1 MNGVSPAGADQ
12 DGHDAVL
19 QANGLALGYGRRV
32 ILNDVTLA
40 IRPGE
45 FWFLLGPNGEG
56 KTTFVRTV
64 LGFIRPLAGQL
75 WRHPDLTDCTRV
87 GFVPQRCDLN
97 PTLPTT
103 LREFVRLGLVGL
115 RTPRQDRAERLTW
128 ALART
133 GLGGLAEKNYW
144 SLSGG
149 QRQRALIARALVRRP
164 RVLVLDEPTNGL
176 DLEAEDTALRCLAD
190 LNRQERHTV
199 LFVTH
204 NIALAARYATHVA
217 CFHAGRVVS
226 GPCQTV
232 LQREILSRIY
242 GVGVEIAAD
251 PSGAVAVRVSPRKA
265 PS

>member
-1 MNGVSPAGADQ
+1 MNGRAPAGASL
-12 DGHDAVL
+12 DGGNAILETH
-19 QANGLALGYGRRV
+19 GLALGYGRRV
-32 ILNDVTLA
+32 ILNGVTLA

-64 LGFIRPLAGQL
+64 LGLMRPLAGQL
-75 WRHPDLTDCTRV
+75 WRHPDLEDRTHV

-103 LREFVRLGLVGL
+103 LREFVRLGLVGM
-115 RTPRQDRAERLTW
+115 RTPRADRAERLIW

-133 GLGGLAEKNYW
+133 GLGGLAEQDYW

-149 QRQRALIARALVRRP
+149 QRQRALIARALVRQP

-176 DLEAEDTALRCLAD
+176 DLEAEDTALRFLAA
-190 LNRQERHTV
+190 LNRQEQHTV

-217 CFHAGRVVS
+217 LFHAGSVVA
-226 GPCQTV
+226 GPSQAV
-232 LQREILSRIY
+232 LRRETLARIY
-242 GVGVEIAAD
+242 GVAVEMTTD
-251 PSGAVAVRVSPRKA
+251 PSGTVAVRVSPRDA
-265 PS
+265 SS

>member
-1 MNGVSPAGADQ
+1 MNDVSLAGAYR
-12 DGHDAVL
+12 DGHNAIL
-19 QANGLALGYGRRV
+19 KTNGLALGYGRRV
-32 ILNDVTLA
+32 VLNEVTLA

-56 KTTFVRTV
+56 KTTFLRTV
-64 LGFIRPLAGQL
+64 LGLIRPLAGQL
-75 WRHPDLTDCTRV
+75 WRHPDLKDRTHV

-103 LREFVRLGLVGL
+103 LREFVRLGLVGM
-115 RTPRQDRAERLTW
+115 RTPREDRAERLTW

-133 GLGGLAEKNYW
+133 GLGGLAEKDYW

-149 QRQRALIARALVRRP
+149 QRQRALIARALVRQP

-176 DLEAEDTALRCLAD
+176 DLEAEDTALRFLAE
-190 LNRQERHTV
+190 LNRQEQHTV

-217 CFHAGRVVS
+217 FFHAGSVVS
-226 GPCQTV
+226 GACQAV
-232 LQREILSRIY
+232 MQRETLERIY
-242 GVGVEIAAD
+242 GVAVEIAAD
-251 PSGAVAVRVSPRKA
+251 PSGTVAVRVSPRNV
-265 PS
+265 SS

>member
-1 MNGVSPAGADQ
+1 VNGVSPAGASQ
-12 DGHDAVL
+12 DGHDSIL
-19 QANGLALGYGRRV
+19 KTYGLALGYGRRV

-40 IRPGE
+40 IRPSE

-56 KTTFVRTV
+56 KTTFLRTV
-64 LGFIRPLAGQL
+64 LGLIRPMAGQL
-75 WRHPDLTDCTRV
+75 WLHPDLKDRTHV
-87 GFVPQRCDLN
+87 GFVPQRCDMN

-103 LREFVRLGLVGL
+103 LREFVRFGLVGM
-115 RTPRQDRAERLTW
+115 RTPRKDRAERLTW

-133 GLGGLAEKNYW
+133 GLGGLAEQDYW

-176 DLEAEDTALRCLAD
+176 DLEAEDTALRFLAE
-190 LNRQERHTV
+190 LNRQEQHTV

-217 CFHAGRVVS
+217 FFHAGSVVA
-226 GPCQTV
+226 GPSQAV
-232 LQREILSRIY
+232 LQREILERIY
-242 GVGVEIAAD
+242 GVAVEIAAD
-251 PSGAVAVRVSPRKA
+251 PSGAVAVRVSPRNV
-265 PS
+265 SS

>member
-1 MNGVSPAGADQ
+1 
-12 DGHDAVL
+12 
-19 QANGLALGYGRRV
+19 
-32 ILNDVTLA
+32 
-40 IRPGE
+40 
-45 FWFLLGPNGEG
+45 
-56 KTTFVRTV
+56 
-64 LGFIRPLAGQL
+64 
-75 WRHPDLTDCTRV
+75 
-87 GFVPQRCDLN
+87 VPQRCDLN

-115 RTPRQDRAERLTW
+115 RTPRRDRAERLTW
-128 ALART
+128 ALTRT

-176 DLEAEDTALRCLAD
+176 DLEAEDTALRCLAE

>member
-1 MNGVSPAGADQ
+1 MNGVSQAGKPLDAD
-12 DGHDAVL
+12 DAIL
-19 QANGLALGYGRRV
+19 KANGLALGYGRRV

-56 KTTFVRTV
+56 KTTFLRTV
-64 LGFIRPLAGQL
+64 LGLIRPLAGQL
-75 WRHPDLTDCTRV
+75 WLHPDLKDCTHV

-103 LREFVRLGLVGL
+103 LREFVRLGLVGM
-115 RTPRQDRAERLTW
+115 RTPRADRAERVTW

-133 GLGGLAEKNYW
+133 GLGGLAQKDYW

-176 DLEAEDTALRCLAD
+176 DLEAEDTALRFLTE
-190 LNRQERHTV
+190 LNRQEQHTV

-204 NIALAARYATHVA
+204 NLALAARYASHVA
-217 CFHAGRVVS
+217 FFHAGHIVA
-226 GPCQTV
+226 GPCQAV
-232 LQREILSRIY
+232 LQREILAQIY
-242 GVGVEIAAD
+242 GVAVEIAAD
-251 PSGAVAVRVSPRKA
+251 PLGTVAVRVSPLEA
-265 PS
+265 SS

>member
-1 MNGVSPAGADQ
+1 MNGASQAGKPLDP
-12 DGHDAVL
+12 DDAIL
-19 QANGLALGYGRRV
+19 KTQGLTLGYGRRV

-56 KTTFVRTV
+56 KTTFLRAV
-64 LGFIRPLAGQL
+64 LGLIRPLAGQL
-75 WRHPDLTDCTRV
+75 WRHPDLKDRTHV

-115 RTPRQDRAERLTW
+115 RTPQEDRAERLTW

-133 GLGGLAEKNYW
+133 GLGGLAAKDYW

-176 DLEAEDTALRCLAD
+176 DLEAEDTALRCLDA
-190 LNRQERHTV
+190 LNRQEQHTV

-217 CFHAGRVVS
+217 CFHAGSVVA
-226 GPCQTV
+226 GPSQAV
-232 LQREILSRIY
+232 LRRETLRRIY
-242 GVGVEIAAD
+242 GVAVEIATD
-251 PSGAVAVRVSPRKA
+251 PSGTVAVRVSPREA
-265 PS
+265 SS

>member
-176 DLEAEDTALRCLAD
+176 DLEAEDTALRCLAE

-204 NIALAARYATHVA
+204 NITLAARYATHVA
-217 CFHAGRVVS
+217 IFHAGSVVS

>member
-1 MNGVSPAGADQ
+1 MNDVSLAGASQ
-12 DGHDAVL
+12 DGHDAL
-19 QANGLALGYGRRV
+19 LKTNGLALGYGRRV

-64 LGFIRPLAGQL
+64 LGLMRPLAGQL
-75 WRHPDLTDCTRV
+75 WRHPDLQDRTHV

-103 LREFVRLGLVGL
+103 LREFVRLGLVGM
-115 RTPRQDRAERLTW
+115 RRPREDRAERLTW

-133 GLGGLAEKNYW
+133 GLGGLAEKDYW

-149 QRQRALIARALVRRP
+149 QRQRALIARALVRQP

-176 DLEAEDTALRCLAD
+176 DLEAEETALRCLAE
-190 LNRQERHTV
+190 LNRQEQHTV

-204 NIALAARYATHVA
+204 NLALAAHYATHVA
-217 CFHAGRVVS
+217 CFHAGRVVA
-226 GPCQTV
+226 GPSQAV
-232 LQREILSRIY
+232 LQRETLERIY
-242 GVGVEIAAD
+242 GVGVEIATD
-251 PSGAVAVRVSPRKA
+251 PSGTVAVRVFPRNV
-265 PS
+265 SS

>member
-1 MNGVSPAGADQ
+1 MNGVSQAGKPLDP
-12 DGHDAVL
+12 DDAML
-19 QANGLALGYGRRV
+19 KAHGLAVGYGRRV
-32 ILNDVTLA
+32 ILSDVTLA

-56 KTTFVRTV
+56 KTTFLRTV
-64 LGFIRPLAGQL
+64 LGLIRPLAGQL
-75 WRHPDLTDCTRV
+75 WLHPDLQDRTHI

-103 LREFVRLGLVGL
+103 LREFVRFGLVGM
-115 RTPRQDRAERLTW
+115 RTPRENRAERLTW

-133 GLGGLAEKNYW
+133 GLGGFAEKDYW

-149 QRQRALIARALVRRP
+149 QRQRALIARALVRQP

-176 DLEAEDTALRCLAD
+176 DLEAEDTALRFLAE
-190 LNRQERHTV
+190 LNRHEQHTV

-217 CFHAGRVVS
+217 FFHAGNVVS
-226 GPCQTV
+226 GPRQAV
-232 LQREILSRIY
+232 LQRETLARIY
-242 GVGVEIAAD
+242 GVAVEIAAD
-251 PSGAVAVRVSPRKA
+251 PSGTVAVRVSSREE
-265 PS
+265 SS